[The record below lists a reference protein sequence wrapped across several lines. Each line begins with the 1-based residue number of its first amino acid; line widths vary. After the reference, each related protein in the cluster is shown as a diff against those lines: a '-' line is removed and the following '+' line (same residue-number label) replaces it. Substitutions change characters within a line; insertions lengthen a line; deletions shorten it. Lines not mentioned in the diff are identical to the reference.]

1 MKRLVKEIVTSST
14 WRSSS
19 ARDPQA
25 VLADPLNRLF
35 HHYPLRRLEGEAV
48 RDKILAVSG
57 RLDRTVGGPPVDVS
71 LSDFHEGRGKPA
83 SGPLDGNGRR
93 SLYTKI
99 RRNFLPGFLLA
110 FDMPVP
116 FQAMGRRNVTN
127 VPAQALTMMNDPF
140 VIEQAGLWAKKILA
154 DESLIPE
161 ARVEQMY
168 LEAFARPPQGE
179 EQLAAIDF
187 LRQQAQLHGVD
198 FSSNPRCE
206 AAWAD
211 LAHALLNSKEFIFVP

>member
-1 MKRLVKEIVTSST
+1 MPTTDNFGKLGEPAADPLSLALLDSLAIRFRQEGWSIKRLVKEIVTSST

-93 SLYTKI
+93 SLYT
-99 RRNFLPGFLLA
+99 RN
-110 FDMPVP
+110 
-116 FQAMGRRNVTN
+116 
-127 VPAQALTMMNDPF
+127 
-140 VIEQAGLWAKKILA
+140 
-154 DESLIPE
+154 
-161 ARVEQMY
+161 RVY
-168 LEAFARPPQGE
+168 L
-179 EQLAAIDF
+179 
-187 LRQQAQLHGVD
+187 
-198 FSSNPRCE
+198 
-206 AAWAD
+206 
-211 LAHALLNSKEFIFVP
+211 